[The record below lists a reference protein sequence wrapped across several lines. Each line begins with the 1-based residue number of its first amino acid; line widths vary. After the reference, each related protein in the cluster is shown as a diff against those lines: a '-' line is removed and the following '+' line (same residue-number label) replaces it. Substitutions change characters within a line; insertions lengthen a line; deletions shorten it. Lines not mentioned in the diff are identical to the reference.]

1 MAEGPFDPFEAVLRF
16 HRAFGVLVG
25 EKPGLP
31 SAQVADLRRKLME
44 EELGELEQAM
54 ADGELVGIADGLAD
68 LLYVVYGTAVSY
80 GIDIRP
86 IFEEVHRTN
95 MAKAGGPT
103 RDDGKVLKPDGWQPP
118 NLQPILNEMR
128 ITGSEGA

>member
-1 MAEGPFDPFEAVLRF
+1 MGKHPLDPFQAVLDF

-25 EKPGLP
+25 EKPSLP
-31 SAQVADLRRKLME
+31 DQSVADLRQKLME
-44 EELGELEQAM
+44 EELAELKQAM
-54 ADGELVGIADGLAD
+54 GEADLVGIADGLAD

-95 MAKAGGPT
+95 MAKVGGAI
-103 RDDGKVLKPDGWQPP
+103 RDDGKVLKPDGWLPP
-118 NLQPILNEMR
+118 KITPLLEKMTLQ
-128 ITGSEGA
+128 